1 MTLRLTNRMRP
12 SVVFSLLLSL
22 PTTLSAQSK
31 AEWHSA
37 AERIVRLAPVSF
49 RELPLAVRRE
59 LESRGCRIPQLG
71 PAFGSHRSNVVSG
84 HFGRPGQRDWA
95 VLCSRGDSSQ
105 VLLFW
110 DGRADR
116 VEAWELEPDAASLQ
130 SMGPEGIQYSR
141 YLAVADS
148 AAIARYARDY
158 GGAGPLPLGPIT
170 HDGLEVGF
178 AGKGSEIRY
187 WHKGRWYGLQ
197 GAD

>member
-1 MTLRLTNRMRP
+1 MRL

-22 PTTLSAQSK
+22 PTTLSAQSA
-31 AEWHSA
+31 AEWRAA
-37 AERIVRLAPVSF
+37 AERIVRLSPVSF
-49 RELPLAVRRE
+49 RELPLAVRHE

-71 PAFGSHRSNVVSG
+71 PAFGSHRTNVVSG
-84 HFGRPGQRDWA
+84 HFTRPRQSDWA
-95 VLCSRGDSSQ
+95 VLCSRGDRSQ

-110 DGRADR
+110 GGQADR
-116 VEAWELEPDAASLQ
+116 VEAWEPEPDAASLQ

-148 AAIARYARDY
+148 AAIATYAREY
-158 GGAGPLPLGPIT
+158 GGPLPPGPIT

-187 WHKGRWYGLQ
+187 WHEGRWYGLQ